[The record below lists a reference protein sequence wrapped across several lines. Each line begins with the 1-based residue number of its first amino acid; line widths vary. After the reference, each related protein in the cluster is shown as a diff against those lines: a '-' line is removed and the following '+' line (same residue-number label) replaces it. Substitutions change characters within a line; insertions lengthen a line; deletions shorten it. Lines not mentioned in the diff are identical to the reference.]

1 MLLTRTFVNVCNTV
15 SVASVSGKVL
25 KPNPKIL
32 FPHLSQCKTQLV
44 EPRRGCANESSPQDL
59 VVDHLEGENSGVV
72 VFGLNRPKVI
82 IGLFLLLL

>member
-32 FPHLSQCKTQLV
+32 FPHLSLCKNQLV
-44 EPRRGCANESSPQDL
+44 EARRGCAAESAPQDL
-59 VVDHLEGENSGVV
+59 VVDHLEGENSGVI
-72 VFGLNRPKVI
+72 VFGLNRPKVSI
-82 IGLFLLLL
+82 YYTNYY